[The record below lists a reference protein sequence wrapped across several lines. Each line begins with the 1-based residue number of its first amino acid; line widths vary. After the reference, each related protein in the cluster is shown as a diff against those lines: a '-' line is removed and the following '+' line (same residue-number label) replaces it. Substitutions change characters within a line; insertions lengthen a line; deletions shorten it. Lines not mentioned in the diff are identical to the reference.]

1 MQIRP
6 VRPSDNPLLAKII
19 RQTLTEFGA
28 DHPGTVYYDQTTD
41 ALYELFQKERSA
53 YYVLET
59 DDGKVVG
66 GGGIYPTG
74 ELPEDTC
81 ELVKMYLLPEV
92 RGQGW
97 GRSIIEKCLQ
107 NALEFGFENVYIESM
122 PELKL
127 ALNIYEKFGFEYLN
141 APLGN
146 SGHFGCELWMVK
158 RLIVQSS

>member
-6 VRPSDNPLLAKII
+6 IQPSDNPLLAKII
-19 RQTLTEFGA
+19 RETLTEFGA
-28 DHPGTVYYDQTTD
+28 DHPGTVYYDRTTD
-41 ALYELFQKERSA
+41 ELYELFQKVRSA

-74 ELPEDTC
+74 ELPDGTC

-97 GRSIIEKCLQ
+97 GRSIITKCLQ
-107 NALEFGFENVYIESM
+107 KAMEFGFENVYIESM

-127 ALNIYEKFGFEYLN
+127 ALDIYEKFGFEYLN

-158 RLIVQSS
+158 RLIT